1 MNFGRPTGQATFL
14 LPGLRNL
21 NRGVCRT
28 GIDHYHTCHFLRL
41 NIGGMIK
48 AVFFPCTGSPSS
60 SNSSDKKSSARV
72 LSASVSSTDFER
84 STLFFAERDCQ
95 PRCTCLS
102 DSPDHAITHSS
113 WKLSNITFAFMTY
126 NETPG
131 RSITQEV
138 CFESET

>member
-1 MNFGRPTGQATFL
+1 
-14 LPGLRNL
+14 
-21 NRGVCRT
+21 
-28 GIDHYHTCHFLRL
+28 
-41 NIGGMIK
+41 MIK

-131 RSITQEV
+131 PSITQEV
-138 CFESET
+138 CFESETYHIWVNQKCSNISFLTPTMIQAFSPDA